1 MGYRQH
7 QHSRLSLFIAPYCSH
22 YSARSI
28 FPTFPGAVQKIP
40 VPQIA
45 VAHHKAWNGLG
56 QGLVELR
63 QMTRH
68 LGILNGVYP
77 FLTQILRASHLSIL
91 TLEPLPFVR

>member
-1 MGYRQH
+1 MGNRQH

-28 FPTFPGAVQKIP
+28 FPTFPCAIQKFP

-45 VAHHKAWNGLG
+45 EAHHETWNGLG
-56 QGLVELR
+56 QGHGELR

-77 FLTQILRASHLSIL
+77 FLTQILRESHLSIL
-91 TLEPLPFVR
+91 LLEPLPFVR